1 MSCVRGNSGQ
11 SGNVKVVLD
20 VADPAEAGWFYE
32 EVLGWERAGTN
43 REEGG
48 GELLRM
54 PGGELALLQ
63 RPDGA
68 KGDRGETLGAT
79 AAVNPGPVPNRPAP
93 GDRVY
98 VLVPDGAA
106 GVLDAVKR
114 RAEAAGAPVRDESEP
129 FCWRTLTVTT
139 PEGYRVAFWKELEAS
154 PGDIAAAYASGPDR
168 LEAALAG
175 LDESALD
182 WALAAGKWSIRQ
194 QVLHLVDLE
203 LASVHKLKY
212 IAGSTEPDRVYTGN
226 RFTQDEWAQAMRY
239 ADRPIVVE
247 TALFRLLREH
257 VMLLHRHIPGFME
270 RSVRVGG
277 GRHESA
283 IRLMKSMAGHANT
296 HIRRILEIRELHER

>member
-1 MSCVRGNSGQ
+1 MRGNSGQ
-11 SGNVKVVLD
+11 SRNVKVVLD
-20 VADPAEAGWFYE
+20 VDDPAEAGRFYE

-54 PGGELALLQ
+54 PGGELALLLQ

-68 KGDRGETLGAT
+68 KGDKVETLGTT
-79 AAVNPGPVPNRPAP
+79 AAANSGPAPNRPAP

-98 VLVPDGAA
+98 VLVPDGADM
-106 GVLDAVKR
+106 LDAVKC
-114 RAEAAGAPVRDESEP
+114 RAEAAGAPVRDETEP

-139 PEGYRVAFWKELEAS
+139 PEGYRLAFWKELEAA
-154 PGDIAAAYASGPDR
+154 PGDIAAAYASGPER

-226 RFTQDEWAQAMRY
+226 RFTQDEWAEAMRY
-239 ADRPIVVE
+239 ADRPVVVE
-247 TALFRLLREH
+247 MALFRLLREH
-257 VMLLHRHIPGFME
+257 VLLLYRHIPGIME

-296 HIRRILEIRELHER
+296 HIRRILEIRELFGR